1 MDSQDSV
8 RLCVLIV
15 LLLLSAFFSSSET
28 ALTTVNKIRMK
39 NLADNGDTRAAT
51 VLKILEKP
59 DKMLS
64 AILIGNNIVNLY
76 ASSLSTIIASHVFG
90 SSAVGIATGV
100 LTLLVLVFGEISP
113 KTASTLYSDTISL
126 RIANAI
132 WVIMIVL
139 TPVIYLVNKLA
150 FVVLRIL
157 RVDLHRKGDTITE
170 DELRTMVEVSHQEG
184 EIEESEKKMIN
195 NVFDFGDAVARDV
208 MVPRV
213 DMTFISADS
222 TYDEMMRIFRREKY
236 TRYPVYEDSS
246 DDVIGILNIKDI
258 LLKGQ
263 EEDFNVRNYLRKP
276 FFTYEMKPVSDLM
289 VDMRKGNVNI
299 VVVIDEY
306 GVTAGLITLED
317 MLEEIVGE
325 IHDEYDEDEDN
336 NFRKVNNREYVVEG
350 SMNLG
355 DIDERL
361 GISLESEDYDS
372 IGGLM
377 IGLLD
382 HLPAQGETVIIDRI
396 RLTAQRV
403 RGNRIDKV
411 RITLPEP
418 KNGLHET
425 DGYDIIRKESAH
437 S

>member
-1 MDSQDSV
+1 MDSNDSV

-15 LLLLSAFFSSSET
+15 LIIFSAFFSSSET

-39 NLADNGDTRAAT
+39 NLADSGDKRAKT
-51 VLKILEKP
+51 VLKILQKP

-76 ASSLSTIIASHVFG
+76 ASSLSTVLVTSVFG
-90 SSAVGIATGV
+90 SRVVGAATGI
-100 LTLLVLVFGEISP
+100 LTLLILVFGEISP
-113 KTASTLYSDTISL
+113 KTASTLYADEISL
-126 RIANAI
+126 RIAGII
-132 WVIMIVL
+132 WFFMRFLTPAIVL
-139 TPVIYLVNKLA
+139 VNRLA
-150 FVVLRIL
+150 FLVLRIL

-213 DMTFISADS
+213 DMTFVRADA
-222 TYDEMMRIFRREKY
+222 TYDELMRIFRKEKY

-246 DDVIGILNIKDI
+246 DDVTGILNIKDI
-258 LLKGQ
+258 LLRGQ
-263 EEDFNVRNYLRKP
+263 DDNFNVRDYLRKP
-276 FFTYEMKPVSDLM
+276 FFTFEMKRVSDLM

-299 VVVIDEY
+299 VIVIDEY

-325 IHDEYDEDEDN
+325 IHDEYDDDEDN
-336 NFRKVNNREYVVEG
+336 NFRQVNSREYVVEG

-411 RITLPEP
+411 RITLPE
-418 KNGLHET
+418 NGAPMEKRQNS
-425 DGYDIIRKESAH
+425 GRPAEN
-437 S
+437 